1 MQFHNIH
8 IRHFV
13 LYLAAHNLLIFT
25 FHTFLPHILIHRCA
39 HHHLLTCWHIVWIS
53 LKLFHFAFPVL
64 PKALKCKKLKERENA
79 VNLHFYKQNFICKK
93 DSRDWENPWNFLIYS
108 SICVKKKNK
117 AGLAISSLGP
127 SQNGYFNWKT
137 LVDTLS
143 VSIGHS
149 LYLSNG
155 FFLFISTPPF
165 YLVWRNKP
173 LPSCISYLSPI

>member
-1 MQFHNIH
+1 M
-8 IRHFV
+8 
-13 LYLAAHNLLIFT
+13 
-25 FHTFLPHILIHRCA
+25 
-39 HHHLLTCWHIVWIS
+39 
-53 LKLFHFAFPVL
+53 
-64 PKALKCKKLKERENA
+64 
-79 VNLHFYKQNFICKK
+79 NLHFYKQNFICKK

-155 FFLFISTPPF
+155 FFLFISNPPPISL
-165 YLVWRNKP
+165 YLSIYLSICLSIYLSLSLSVPLLYTELSNLNLNNLLCLQFSDYSNGFSLRLVL
-173 LPSCISYLSPI
+173 LPSLLPTNTSHHPHSLYQCLFTFNKYVIGMNKIMEMSWCHL